1 MSHFSTFTNFSKF
14 TFLCLRC
21 SQSSLLSFGSITNSY
36 TPMPSLLGVKEHR

>member
-21 SQSSLLSFGSITNSY
+21 SQSSLLLSFGSITNSY
-36 TPMPSLLGVKEHR
+36 TPVPFLLGVKGT